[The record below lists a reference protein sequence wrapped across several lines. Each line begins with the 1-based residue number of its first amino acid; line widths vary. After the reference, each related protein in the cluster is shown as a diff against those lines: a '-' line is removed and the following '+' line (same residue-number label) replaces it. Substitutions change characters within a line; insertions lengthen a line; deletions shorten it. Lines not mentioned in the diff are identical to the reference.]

1 MLNLC
6 KSFIKGKIECASI
19 IYDSLRKK
27 KKLYGI
33 QHKALEIIAGSEA
46 TTLIESLE
54 VN

>member
-1 MLNLC
+1 MT
-6 KSFIKGKIECASI
+6 ASE
-19 IYDSLRKK
+19 K

-54 VN
+54 VNWKKKYSVSRDKRG